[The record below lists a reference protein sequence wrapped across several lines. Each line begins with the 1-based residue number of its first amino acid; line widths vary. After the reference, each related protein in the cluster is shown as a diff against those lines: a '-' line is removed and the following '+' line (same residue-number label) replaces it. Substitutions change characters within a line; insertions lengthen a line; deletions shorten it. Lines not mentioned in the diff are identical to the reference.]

1 MELKSSKIPAGVSLS
16 PLAHEVFKVL
26 ERYTAF
32 PWPIL
37 AAQCKRAG
45 TTPTALTE
53 NSLLTLIPL
62 LAAGVGRFTSPEKEA
77 AVQRDLLTMA
87 QGFRFQR

>member
-16 PLAHEVFKVL
+16 PLATEVFKVL

-45 TTPTALTE
+45 TTPIALTE
-53 NSLLTLIPL
+53 DSLLSLIPL

-77 AVQRDLLTMA
+77 AVQRELLVMA
-87 QGFRFQR
+87 QAFRFQR